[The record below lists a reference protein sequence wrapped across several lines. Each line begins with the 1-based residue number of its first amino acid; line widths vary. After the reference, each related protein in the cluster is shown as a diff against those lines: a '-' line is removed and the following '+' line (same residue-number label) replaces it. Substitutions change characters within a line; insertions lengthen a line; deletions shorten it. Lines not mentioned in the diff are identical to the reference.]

1 MTKRSTSCVYDRKLG
16 MFRVIQSKGKS
27 LNGAGFGVSWTVQ
40 INAEKTSNSEYL
52 FIEEALFL
60 HERGLVDV
68 FIPSLDED
76 KGNKQDLDVFTGNP
90 ADTKTIYA
98 LLHEMKIPLSIYLT
112 YSFLRSQTFIVLR
125 HTADR
130 FNIIARLECES
141 MKNSSTSDGFKC
153 DENKEMWKKSKR
165 KTSVV
170 LLKKELRKD
179 VFHASVPII
188 FRDHTDESDKR
199 NESYSSDNLGTTNHT
214 NDDGGDQIAFD
225 CYKPNGN
232 FRKTN
237 PGQPDFY
244 VAITSYAQPSPPF
257 PKVKALVQ
265 ICNGI
270 PFRLAS
276 VSDGGTVVMFN
287 ITDSC
292 TPSIQR

>member
-1 MTKRSTSCVYDRKLG
+1 
-16 MFRVIQSKGKS
+16 MFKVIQSKGKS

-40 INAEKTSNSEYL
+40 INADQTSNSEYL

-68 FIPSLDED
+68 FIPSLNEDER
-76 KGNKQDLDVFTGNP
+76 KKQDRDVSAGDP
-90 ADTKTIYA
+90 ADTKTIYG
-98 LLHEMKIPLSIYLT
+98 LLHDLNMPLSIYLT

-130 FNIIARLECES
+130 FNIITRLECES
-141 MKNSSTSDGFKC
+141 MKSTSTTDGFKC
-153 DENKEMWKKSKR
+153 DDKNGMWKKSR
-165 KTSVV
+165 KKASIVQ
-170 LLKKELRKD
+170 LRKELRKD
-179 VFHASVPII
+179 VFHASVPSI
-188 FRDHTDESDKR
+188 FRDQPNKSIKS
-199 NESYSSDNLGTTNHT
+199 NERCSSDNCCTSNHT
-214 NDDGGDQIAFD
+214 NDQIAFD

-244 VAITSYAQPSPPF
+244 VAITSYAEPSPPLQ
-257 PKVKALVQ
+257 KMKALVQ

-287 ITDSC
+287 VTDSC
-292 TPSIQR
+292 TPTIQR